1 MKVLNMEKYCRLCGC
16 KNMPLKQSHI
26 VSKMFYNALKK
37 KSPTGIMRE
46 FNNPNKSIQ
55 DGLKIPFLCASCEE
69 LFSKYE
75 TYFSNKVY
83 METVENDGI
92 IKFDSNDDSI
102 SYFLL
107 SISWRILKYS
117 REEMKLKAMN
127 LKCTDLEVQK
137 IDEVIEVWRKILVTE
152 NMEEVKKYQQ
162 FIIPTKKLEFFENMP
177 ERVHECVF
185 IDFKAFGDK
194 DTFKF
199 AFTIVQVPYFIFVT
213 TVWGQTKKMSE
224 YLLGKVIQPY
234 RNNLADEV
242 IKILEDKHYNK
253 FYNAYKNLSQKQM
266 QVIANRKKKHIK

>member
-1 MKVLNMEKYCRLCGC
+1 MVHDYGVLNMEKYCRLCGC
-16 KNMPLKQSHI
+16 ENTQLRESHI
-26 VSKMFYNALKK
+26 VPKMFYNALKK
-37 KSPTGIMRE
+37 KSPTGIIRE
-46 FNNPNKSIQ
+46 FNNPNKSLQ
-55 DGLKIPFLCASCEE
+55 DGLKVPFLCSNCEE

-83 METVENDGI
+83 MKTVEDDGI
-92 IKFDSNDDSI
+92 VKFDSNDDSI

-117 REEMKLKAMN
+117 REKMN
-127 LKCTDLEVQK
+127 LKYTDLEVQK

-162 FIIPTKKLEFFENMP
+162 FIIPTKELEFFENMP

-185 IDFKAFGDK
+185 MDFKTFDDK

-213 TVWGQTKKMSE
+213 TVWGQTEKMSE
-224 YLLGKVIQPY
+224 YLLEKVIQPY
-234 RNNLADEV
+234 KNNLSYEV
-242 IKILEDKHYNK
+242 IRILEEKHCNK
-253 FYNAYKNLSQKQM
+253 FN
-266 QVIANRKKKHIK
+266 